1 MLKSFRRLLNKKLN
15 KKGQSVVE
23 MALILPIILLII
35 MGILDFGRIMN
46 AQIQI
51 SSASRSG
58 SRVASIGYTDSQ
70 IVTVVK
76 STANILDPAKM
87 IITITPSGSSRSS
100 EDLVTVKVEY
110 DITVITP
117 GVSILT
123 GNPFRLTSETSM
135 IVE

>member
-1 MLKSFRRLLNKKLN
+1 MLKSLKRLYKRKLN

-23 MALILPIILLII
+23 MALILPIILLIV

-58 SRVASIGYTDSQ
+58 SRVASIGYTDTQ
-70 IVTVVK
+70 IVTVVQ
-76 STANILDPAKM
+76 STANILDPANM
-87 IITITPSGSSRSS
+87 IITITPSGGSRSS